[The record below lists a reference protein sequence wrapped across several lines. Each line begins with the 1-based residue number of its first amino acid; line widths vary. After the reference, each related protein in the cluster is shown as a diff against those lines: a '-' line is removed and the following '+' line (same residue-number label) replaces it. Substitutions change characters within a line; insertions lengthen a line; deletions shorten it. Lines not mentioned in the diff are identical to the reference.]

1 MYVNAIST
9 VLKDDGSSGC
19 GESAGS
25 LVFPLICWELSDGFW
40 KRSNCLTITVGSKEL
55 HLWRLRLELVE
66 WANRLPWWRSPCLQS
81 PESWWAQVWKM
92 ILGGLFVSSTCGY
105 VYPNPEPNAQPCR
118 FVMCFG
124 TPFSSPRLDWQKY
137 TKKEP
142 RGIGIAMSYVAFQTH
157 TTSTEWVHNM
167 IYIYICDNTCII

>member
-1 MYVNAIST
+1 MMGV
-9 VLKDDGSSGC
+9 
-19 GESAGS
+19 
-25 LVFPLICWELSDGFW
+25 PLRGVSRLPCFSFDLLSDDLC

-66 WANRLPWWRSPCLQS
+66 WANRLPWWCSPCLQS

-92 ILGGLFVSSTCGY
+92 ILGGLFVSSICGY

-124 TPFSSPRLDWQKY
+124 TPFSSPRLDWQKIHQER
-137 TKKEP
+137 TAWNWNCGELCCLP
-142 RGIGIAMSYVAFQTH
+142 NAH
-157 TTSTEWVHNM
+157 H
-167 IYIYICDNTCII
+167 